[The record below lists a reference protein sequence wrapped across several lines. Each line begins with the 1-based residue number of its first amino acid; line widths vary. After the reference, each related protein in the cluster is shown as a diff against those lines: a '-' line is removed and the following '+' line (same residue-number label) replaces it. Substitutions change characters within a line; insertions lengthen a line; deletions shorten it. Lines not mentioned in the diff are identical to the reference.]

1 VCAKLSVAA
10 CARVHSRSL
19 NVQFLHKLDIVH
31 GDLKTLN
38 ALYVEASSSYKWCDF
53 GFSKKI
59 KTMQSLA
66 SAAATVAAD
75 TGTLFWMAP
84 ELFSRVTRLHVCC
97 ARLVLTLCLP
107 QF

>member
-1 VCAKLSVAA
+1 M
-10 CARVHSRSL
+10 HSRSL
-19 NVQFLHKLDIVH
+19 VAQFLHKQDIVH

-38 ALYVEASSSYKWCDF
+38 ALYVEATSSYKWCDF

-59 KTMQSLA
+59 KTQSLA

-84 ELFSRVTRLHVCC
+84 ELFSRVMRVHFCY
-97 ARLVLTLCLP
+97 ARLVLTPCFP

>member
-1 VCAKLSVAA
+1 MCPYARSSLVA
-10 CARVHSRSL
+10 
-19 NVQFLHKLDIVH
+19 QFLHKLDIVH

-75 TGTLFWMAP
+75 TGTPFWMAP
-84 ELFSRVTRLHVCC
+84 ELFFSVTRTHVCC
-97 ARLVLTLCLP
+97 APLILTLSLP